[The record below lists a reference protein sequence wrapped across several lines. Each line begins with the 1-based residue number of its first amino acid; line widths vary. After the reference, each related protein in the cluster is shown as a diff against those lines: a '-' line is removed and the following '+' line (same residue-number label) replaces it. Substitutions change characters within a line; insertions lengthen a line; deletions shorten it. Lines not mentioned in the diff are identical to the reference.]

1 MPVSSPPEQV
11 MRHTASTRHDLT
23 AKLVEQLLRRP
34 QPRSDAE
41 PTCGEATT
49 WWRTQKAQA
58 RDRVPDPGLPWVE
71 LPGIEPAPEIAM
83 TCGNAEHDYARRR
96 EITCGNAARVDGINR
111 VRAISGIALTR

>member
-1 MPVSSPPEQV
+1 

-58 RDRVPDPGLPWVE
+58 RDRVPEPGPSIGGAAGNRTRFGVLVS
-71 LPGIEPAPEIAM
+71 EPN
-83 TCGNAEHDYARRR
+83 GR
-96 EITCGNAARVDGINR
+96 
-111 VRAISGIALTR
+111 